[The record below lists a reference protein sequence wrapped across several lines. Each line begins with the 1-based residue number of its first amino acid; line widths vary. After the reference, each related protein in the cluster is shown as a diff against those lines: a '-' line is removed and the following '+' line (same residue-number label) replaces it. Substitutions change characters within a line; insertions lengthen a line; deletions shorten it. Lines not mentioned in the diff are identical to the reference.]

1 VLTVVAAADTTA
13 PTLVSSAPANNAT
26 GVSIGTSV
34 TFNFSEPMNPNLTF
48 ASFSPQGG
56 GTNSIWLNG
65 NTTLKLSLLQSPAPL
80 PGQPSLPSN
89 AYSSNTVY
97 TVNLD
102 GEDEAGNAL
111 SGTKSFVFTTQN
123 VQDLTAPTLLDTIPA
138 AGAQGVSPGLGKTF
152 TATFSEQMGSSVLN
166 AINFV
171 PNAGATNCVFT
182 NPSNTTV
189 QCTPT
194 TGLLA
199 NQFYIMTIT
208 TAAKDVAGNPLAQLN
223 SISFNTG
230 PTPDTTQPKIVS
242 ITPGDTA
249 VGIDP
254 LAVIKVQFSEPMDKV
269 ATQAAFS
276 YLVPSIVSSNLL
288 FVWNAAGTLMTVAK
302 STPFLY
308 GTAVIWSVGLGAKDL
323 SGNILE
329 GASSALR
336 GFTVIHK
343 GTFKLYSDGSL
354 DGAISDTGSVN
365 LPTASD
371 YIEQVGYS
379 GKQAYKRGFI
389 TFDLQKLPKLALITT
404 IQSASL
410 HVYQDASQCGSPYS
424 FLGNMLAENID
435 YPLLSF
441 LFFDAA
447 PVSTGTTNILSTDAA
462 VGYKAMDATKQIG
475 YDVQNHSGLSN
486 RSQWRLRMTKDFP
499 AQATNTCYFMF
510 MATGM
515 ATQSK
520 KPYLDI
526 TYLYP

>member
-1 VLTVVAAADTTA
+1 
-13 PTLVSSAPANNAT
+13 
-26 GVSIGTSV
+26 
-34 TFNFSEPMNPNLTF
+34 
-48 ASFSPQGG
+48 
-56 GTNSIWLNG
+56 
-65 NTTLKLSLLQSPAPL
+65 
-80 PGQPSLPSN
+80 
-89 AYSSNTVY
+89 
-97 TVNLD
+97 
-102 GEDEAGNAL
+102 
-111 SGTKSFVFTTQN
+111 
-123 VQDLTAPTLLDTIPA
+123 
-138 AGAQGVSPGLGKTF
+138 
-152 TATFSEQMGSSVLN
+152 
-166 AINFV
+166 
-171 PNAGATNCVFT
+171 
-182 NPSNTTV
+182 
-189 QCTPT
+189 
-194 TGLLA
+194 
-199 NQFYIMTIT
+199 MTIT

-230 PTPDTTQPKIVS
+230 PTPDTTQPKISS
-242 ITPGDTA
+242 ITPTDTA
-249 VGIDP
+249 TSIDP
-254 LAVIKVQFSEPMDKV
+254 GALIKVLFSEPMNKV

-276 YLVPSIVSSNLL
+276 FLPAIPSSTQNFS
-288 FVWNAAGTLMTVAK
+288 WNPAGTQMIVYQNPSFA
-302 STPFLY
+302 Y
-308 GTAVIWSVGLGAKDL
+308 GASVGWNVGPGAKDL

-329 GASSALR
+329 NASSAFR
-336 GFTVIHK
+336 SFTVIHK